1 MVPRKTLCI
10 ALTIW
15 CAWWDLNPYA
25 LANTST
31 SSSPVCLFQH
41 TRINHLL
48 CLLFKV
54 VSHKATY
61 QKHRHG
67 VRVSPVGGS
76 LVRIHVYDFGVLGE
90 SRTRKNVGLNHARLP
105 IAPREHKRATIC
117 FRTTRCSMGQPLILF
132 RSWRIESLGLK
143 SRRTL
148 SNIDSGWKGGTWTHD
163 ISLNRR
169 ALWPTELPTNIFQG
183 GCR

>member
-1 MVPRKTLCI
+1 MHRSY
-10 ALTIW
+10 
-15 CAWWDLNPYA
+15 DLVRMMGLEPIRSYEHEHLK
-25 LANTST
+25 LA
-31 SSSPVCLFQH
+31 CLPIPAH
-41 TRINHLL
+41 ARINHLL

-90 SRTRKNVGLNHARLP
+90 SRTRNIVVLSHARLP

-117 FRTTRCSMGQPLILF
+117 FRTTRCSMGQPLIFL
-132 RSWRIESLGLK
+132 RS
-143 SRRTL
+143 
-148 SNIDSGWKGGTWTHD
+148 
-163 ISLNRR
+163 
-169 ALWPTELPTNIFQG
+169 
-183 GCR
+183 